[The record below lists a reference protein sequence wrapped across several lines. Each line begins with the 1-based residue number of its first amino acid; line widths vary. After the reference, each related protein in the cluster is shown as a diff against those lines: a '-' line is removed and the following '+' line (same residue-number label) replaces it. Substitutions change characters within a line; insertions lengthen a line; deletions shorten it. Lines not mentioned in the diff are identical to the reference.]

1 MQKTIIQ
8 FDIETLFDGQPSD
21 QFRETVFQVN
31 RSLSEGSMLEQK
43 AKELVTAARQLEIF
57 SRYFSLP
64 LEMGSAQT
72 EEVESRKL
80 DLIKQSKK

>member
-8 FDIETLFDGQPSD
+8 FDIEALFDGQPSD
-21 QFRETVFQVN
+21 QLKETVFQVN
-31 RSLSEGSMLEQK
+31 RCLMEGYMTEEK
-43 AKELVTAARQLEIF
+43 AGELIETARKLEIF

-72 EEVESRKL
+72 EEVESERL
-80 DLIKQSKK
+80 DLIKHSKK